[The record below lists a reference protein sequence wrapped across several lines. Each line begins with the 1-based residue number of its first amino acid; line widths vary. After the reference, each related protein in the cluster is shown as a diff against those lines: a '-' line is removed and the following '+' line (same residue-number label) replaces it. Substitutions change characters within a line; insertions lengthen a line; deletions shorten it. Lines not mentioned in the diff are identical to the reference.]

1 MSFLLL
7 SSVVRAEL
15 FPQDLNFIGT
25 GFNSV
30 QALQSSAISSLS
42 SLINYVSSIKSLLSS
57 VDSNIDDIESAVSSF
72 KSPLN
77 NINSY
82 MSSFSSSLSSLG
94 SINTKLGY
102 IESNVSSYLPLFSTE
117 STLQSVLSAVQAID
131 FDGLATEST
140 LQSVLSAV
148 QAISTDGLATE
159 QTLLDFYSLASEN
172 YGWFVEYLT
181 EIDERVGNLATDET
195 LQSVLSAVQAISTD
209 GLATQETLLD
219 FYSLASENY
228 GWFVEYLTEIDERVG
243 NLATE
248 STLQSVLTAVQSL
261 ADSSYDDDK
270 WVDYRSSFSDEVDEW
285 HDWREKFWTD
295 SFSSFLGSSADM
307 YYADINFATNSVPRN
322 EYLEYSSLD
331 FFSASLKFISDGN
344 KINAA
349 TTRFLKH
356 IYEKM
361 PKEHDTSS
369 DENRITGEID
379 EASGKLDSLKQTFD
393 DFSEIAFKEDVEDY
407 FDSSVVLKNFQDV
420 DLPAAINIT
429 IPSFGNFG
437 AQVLSIQTSSLEG
450 FLNVSRSVFAC
461 LYFVILAGFILFAF
475 KLFVPVLSKFSSLL
489 ATVLNW

>member
-131 FDGLATEST
+131 FDGLATES
-140 LQSVLSAV
+140 
-148 QAISTDGLATE
+148 
-159 QTLLDFYSLASEN
+159 
-172 YGWFVEYLT
+172 
-181 EIDERVGNLATDET
+181 T